1 MYNMA
6 KRGLGK
12 GLDSIFASG
21 SIVSKRKENEKL
33 VKTDLKKEKNIKNPS
48 DEKEKKNKLTTGLR
62 TMSLSLIQPN
72 LNQPRKDFDE
82 EKLIELSESIK
93 NYGVLQPLIIKKEGP
108 LYEIV
113 AGERRWRAA
122 KLAGLKEVPVI
133 IRDIDERESCE
144 ISIIE
149 NIQRS
154 DLNPVEEA
162 LAYKT
167 LIEEY
172 KLKQEELAIRVSKS
186 RSAITNSLRLLKLDD
201 EILEKLKAGKITQ
214 GHARALLSIDDKDLR
229 LEIASKCEEKNLS
242 VREIENIVK
251 FAKLSKNKKEK
262 DPDEIRELK
271 RLRIIYKDLERKMKS
286 KLDTKVSIL
295 PKDKN
300 KGVLEIEYYS
310 QEELDRLYLMI
321 NSIEND

>member
-1 MYNMA
+1 MA

-21 SIVSKRKENEKL
+21 SIVAKKKENDKEKSI
-33 VKTDLKKEKNIKNPS
+33 KEDKKIKNNYKESDKKEKP
-48 DEKEKKNKLTTGLR
+48 LTGLR

-82 EKLIELSESIK
+82 DKLIELSESIK

-133 IRDIDERESCE
+133 IRDIGERESCE

-172 KLKQEELAIRVSKS
+172 KLTQEELASRVSKS

-201 EILEKLKAGKITQ
+201 KILEKLSSGKITQ
-214 GHARALLSIDDKDLR
+214 GHARALLSIEEKDLR
-229 LEIASKCEEKNLS
+229 LEIADKCEEKNLS
-242 VREIENIVK
+242 VREIENLVK

-262 DPDEIRELK
+262 DPDEIRENK
-271 RLRIIYKDLERKMKS
+271 RLRVIYRDLERKMKS

-310 QEELDRLYLMI
+310 QEELDRIYLMI
-321 NSIEND
+321 NSIENN